1 MMSRNETESVQGE
14 DSIVDK
20 KVRIW
25 VCEMTTFLQMF
36 CSLLYRVNRGHD
48 LLARDYCLHS
58 LNDWGLKKKAV
69 IPIAVLMLQV
79 RQWGEIHAL
88 SRRMS
93 YSNFMSL
100 ARQKREEVEE
110 VLRSLEDGMPA
121 SVEAIAEKMEVLQ
134 EGALWFPGG
143 SKEMKVCV
151 GWGVGGG
158 GGGGCF
164 EVYLSINFV
173 QSYL

>member
-1 MMSRNETESVQGE
+1 
-14 DSIVDK
+14 
-20 KVRIW
+20 
-25 VCEMTTFLQMF
+25 
-36 CSLLYRVNRGHD
+36 
-48 LLARDYCLHS
+48 
-58 LNDWGLKKKAV
+58 
-69 IPIAVLMLQV
+69 MLQV

-121 SVEAIAEKMEVLQ
+121 TVEVIAEKMEVLQ

-151 GWGVGGG
+151 WGGG

-164 EVYLSINFV
+164 EVYL
-173 QSYL
+173 